1 MSTHVSDPLN
11 QPITLTVPEGRP
23 PWRDNA
29 YVCFWDADRDLLGVL
44 HVSTSA
50 NGEGRR
56 ARFSLAIAGKTIE
69 IVETPHSREAWRSDS
84 IDYPLTD
91 TIHVDHPRV
100 RAELTLKPRFQY
112 ADYST
117 SQVIPPLVADEPQQ
131 HFQQVVDVS
140 GRIEFDGE
148 AIAFQGD
155 GFRDRSWGYRDESAH
170 IVEYLSF
177 MAIFD
182 DFGFTALR
190 FLDVE
195 GGDRVEGFLLS
206 DGATGRITAV
216 GATRD
221 GSGLLEAAH
230 LEIDGEPF
238 EAGVTVKLG
247 GFWVPMG
254 PSRRGPT
261 LSAYDELVG
270 LRSADGR
277 EGYAFVEHAGLRRI
291 Y

>member
-1 MSTHVSDPLN
+1 MSGDPLN
-11 QPITLTVPEGRP
+11 HPITQRVPDGRP

-29 YVCFWDADRDLLGVL
+29 YVCFWDSDRDILGVL

-56 ARFSLAIAGKTIE
+56 ARFSLDIGGRTIE
-69 IVETPHSREAWRSDS
+69 IVETPHTREAWTSDS

-91 TIHVDHPRV
+91 SVVVDHPLV
-100 RAELTLKPRFQY
+100 RAELTLTPRFHY
-112 ADYST
+112 ADYSV
-117 SQVIPPLVADEPQQ
+117 SQVIPPLVPGEPQQ
-131 HFQQVVDVS
+131 HFQQVVLVV
-140 GRIEFDGE
+140 GQITVDGTTVD
-148 AIAFQGD
+148 FRGD
-155 GFRDRSWGYRDESAH
+155 GFRDRTWGYRDESAH
-170 IVEYLSF
+170 IVEYLSY
-177 MAIFD
+177 MAVFE

-190 FLDVE
+190 ILDVE
-195 GGDRVEGFLLS
+195 GGDRVEGFVLS
-206 DGATGRITAV
+206 DSGTGRITSV

-230 LEIDGEPF
+230 LEWDGKQFDAE
-238 EAGVTVKLG
+238 VTVKKG

-270 LRSADGR
+270 LRSSDGR
-277 EGYAFVEHAGLRRI
+277 QGYAFVEHAGIRRI
-291 Y
+291 F